1 MFSIAIRALAQIH
14 NKRVI
19 EMINIQVDD
28 NADVQKVKEIVLSF
42 NDAGKTYWKKR
53 NTIKVFNFDEKQW
66 NVKSFKVPHLINRFA
81 YKYIRGSKSKR
92 SFEHGK
98 KILSLGILTP
108 KPIGYVEY
116 SNVIGL
122 EESFYVS
129 ENLNYDLK
137 FENLFDENY
146 PDRVNL
152 LEQFT
157 EFTYQLHENGIHHFD
172 HSKGNTLMVK
182 KPDGSYDF
190 YLVDLN
196 RMKFEKMDY
205 QQRIDNFNRLS
216 LTPYMIDVIGSKYAS
231 ITGLYRVNINAM
243 TTASCAKFHEFKYR
257 KMRWKKKLGIS
268 LAPGSGQ

>member
-1 MFSIAIRALAQIH
+1 
-14 NKRVI
+14 
-19 EMINIQVDD
+19 MINIHVDD
-28 NADVQKVKEIVLSF
+28 VTNEQKVKEIILSF

-53 NTIKVFNFDEKQW
+53 NTIKVFDFEDKQW

-81 YKYIRGSKSKR
+81 YKYVRGSKSRR

-98 KILSLGILTP
+98 KILAKGILTP

-146 PDRVNL
+146 PDRVNI

-157 EFTYQLHENGIHHFD
+157 EFTYQLHENEIHSFD

-182 KPDGSYDF
+182 KPGGSYDF

-216 LTPYMIDVIGSKYAS
+216 LTPSMIEIIGSKYAS
-231 ITGLYRVNINAM
+231 IIDMDKSKVIQDI
-243 TTASCAKFHEFKYR
+243 TASCDKFHEFKHR
-257 KMRWKKKLGIS
+257 KMRWKKKLGMS